1 MINHWGH
8 WTYFCFNNFLNNF
21 NIVKLKITKKK
32 HFFLVFIPY
41 FLLSNFSAF
50 TQTET
55 MRVNLKE
62 VVQMAQGE
70 GPGVR
75 IAKTKLTTNYWLY
88 QSFLADYK
96 PEISVV
102 GELPQL
108 NRSIREITL
117 PNGEQSFAS
126 SAFMN
131 NSLGVQLSQDIAL
144 TGGSIFASTG
154 IERLDIFRTSTAP
167 RSTSYLSSPI
177 VIGFNQPFFGYNQ
190 LKWNKK
196 IEPLRYDEAIREYSE
211 EMEMVAFD
219 AAEIFF
225 DVYFAQINLEAAER
239 NKINA
244 DTLFAISKGRYS
256 VGRIAETELLQIE
269 LGSMNSD
276 TELAEA
282 TLNLQSNSEALRNF
296 LGIKKAIKF
305 DLITPND
312 IPNFSVDPELAL
324 KYALKNRSKT
334 IEFQRR
340 LAESEAAVAQAKGQ
354 NGRNINLFGRFGLTQ
369 TASSLGDAFSD
380 PKDQEQLTLGIQ
392 IPIADWGKAKSRMEI
407 ARSNQELEQ
416 MNIEQERIS
425 FEQGIL
431 LRVNQFDLVRRQ
443 VALGTRAYEV
453 AKKRENITRKR
464 YLIGKIGISDLNLA
478 IRELNEARR
487 NYMVTLRS
495 FWLAYYELRNLTLY
509 NFEKEEHLIREV
521 ER

>member
-1 MINHWGH
+1 
-8 WTYFCFNNFLNNF
+8 
-21 NIVKLKITKKK
+21 
-32 HFFLVFIPY
+32 
-41 FLLSNFSAF
+41 
-50 TQTET
+50 
-55 MRVNLKE
+55 
-62 VVQMAQGE
+62 
-70 GPGVR
+70 
-75 IAKTKLTTNYWLY
+75 
-88 QSFLADYK
+88 
-96 PEISVV
+96 
-102 GELPQL
+102 
-108 NRSIREITL
+108 
-117 PNGEQSFAS
+117 
-126 SAFMN
+126 
-131 NSLGVQLSQDIAL
+131 
-144 TGGSIFASTG
+144 
-154 IERLDIFRTSTAP
+154 
-167 RSTSYLSSPI
+167 
-177 VIGFNQPFFGYNQ
+177 
-190 LKWNKK
+190 
-196 IEPLRYDEAIREYSE
+196 
-211 EMEMVAFD
+211 MEMVAFD

-407 ARSNQELEQ
+407 ARSN
-416 MNIEQERIS
+416 
-425 FEQGIL
+425 
-431 LRVNQFDLVRRQ
+431 
-443 VALGTRAYEV
+443 
-453 AKKRENITRKR
+453 
-464 YLIGKIGISDLNLA
+464 
-478 IRELNEARR
+478 
-487 NYMVTLRS
+487 
-495 FWLAYYELRNLTLY
+495 
-509 NFEKEEHLIREV
+509 
-521 ER
+521 